1 MNRNLIFTLSLSAA
15 LLLALFALIT
25 PQVNAQ
31 PQPAAAAPGEAHSP
45 AALTYTVFLPLVA
58 NNYPF
63 STQYGVGYATGSDRT
78 LIRWFWTKPI
88 EPAAFRVYRKI
99 GNGSEALIATV
110 VSVTN
115 PSAAINILNNTDPR
129 YSNLYNFLITN
140 YAPLGITD
148 IPSFHDV
155 MRDNKLAAQRMA
167 ADFYPTALVIGW
179 GYLDKAI
186 SPGVTYTYRVEAVLP
201 TGAQNLGSVS
211 ALAGQLTPFTKPTGL
226 TALSLDDNDPLIRDK
241 AGDWGTAQENRR
253 FHQTVYLRWDAE
265 QQATSINGPW
275 LTGYDIFRAPITN
288 SIALSRVNGIQ
299 PIQALTATIPISDT
313 PVTTDALSYEEVP
326 YYFADI
332 APAVGQWVYRVTPRD
347 LLGQIRA
354 WPIDH
359 AQFSDPFTARA
370 RDFMPPDV
378 PLNVTATLT
387 STGGISTV
395 IVSWQITPTP
405 DISGFIVYRA
415 FAILVTLQANCA
427 DEHKCWREVTRTT
440 QLQWH
445 DLDPALEQ
453 VRWYRLQAVDQDGN
467 RSRYTAPVQAI
478 LHDIT
483 PPTPPNVSVE
493 PCGLVGGSGDGFCI
507 NATPTTT
514 DTTRY
519 RIYCQFS
526 PDGVMLPI
534 SDTTQIN
541 NFTLESIYSP
551 PFPLEN
557 LNCQIRAADAH
568 GNLSDPTPL
577 NVPYMTAKRPFVAPT
592 PIITTVNTALGGI
605 NGYSAQLFWDVNDA
619 GGLSGFRIE
628 REAIYRPNNG
638 PVGDVASFTINNPT
652 ARTFTDTSIELQTVY
667 NYTVT
672 AFLPPTAPFF
682 GKEAS
687 SSPRTFKAVING
699 QRPITEV
706 AWVNMTWTAGV
717 GTQLRWDPVND
728 FLRGWAI
735 FRSVHRDSDYIQLTP
750 IVNSGP
756 IYLDSSAQH
765 NRYWYVAVEYDLRSG
780 EPIRYTRPRSVA
792 GGIAPN
798 TAMLALDDSP
808 ALKNGGLPSALS
820 TNFVPLRELRGS
832 LSASQPLTA
841 CTPIAPTPGQPIRFG
856 EGFEVVTVT
865 LDPGNPGNT
874 VIGNGYLRL
883 TPPGGAVYIPV
894 SFTAADGI
902 SVGDAQNHVC
912 TGQIN
917 VVGSALLPIN
927 VQYPGGLNY
936 AVTALY
942 LKPWFTQPNVGT
954 GDVQITLQDTLR
966 LFAAGGESDVWS
978 LSAANGVVVRGDL
991 SFSVNA
997 GLSGSTCTT
1006 PLFGFNLET
1015 LPAQVIPLGS
1025 LDIDQNAIRAASSCL
1040 QYLDRYSG
1048 TPTPRASAPADS
1060 NDGYLRGNYIGG
1072 AISID
1077 GGGLRGV
1084 FSTADSLSWLGS
1096 YPYRFSVNASGGTIG
1111 VSGTV
1116 IFSGSL
1122 GSGNVSLAY
1131 HTGLT
1136 TTTPTALSGSFVSL
1150 TLDARGAAYG
1160 NFNTV
1165 SDVAWLKN
1173 GFNLFA
1179 GNWEMYLG
1187 EITSRARPQLSMW
1200 ATRPNDLRNVGL
1212 SQLAEIEPGLNRRLS
1227 SALLYYSNCTGPSAQ
1242 FDAALNTYVRQ
1253 GGVSQRQKAKI
1264 ISPVQLPIH
1273 GYDASIDNLEFEW
1286 LDSFIFDRNA
1296 TANLNLPFPPSVT
1309 LRLVNLWFNPIDGCI
1324 DGGVVPPGQAG
1335 KTLQYW
1341 QLGAR
1346 FKSVEFRRPMTA
1358 VPQNQYHDAM
1368 LWAQSAITLPHVTP
1382 PGSIGPAAVNVDISF
1397 FPDGKFYS
1405 STLLY
1410 NRPDFTLDGFPF
1422 LMEGFQLNNIPFDPW
1437 MFPYYYPGGAA
1448 PLWNANATAIDPPL
1462 NNWNQRGF
1470 VELKGPIVAPYFGLL
1485 QGPINQP
1492 RPNAFVLGWDS
1503 YVGFTALLRAEK
1515 VWVDLDLVKIK
1526 FNYDQL
1532 VYAYDT
1538 IDQRGMLAGFK
1549 NYKLVPDDA
1558 IPPLP
1563 SEAQVLNL
1571 DTGVVMEPDRIGVYL
1586 GQASTIAI
1594 DRAFAEQQNL
1604 PLGSPPANLTLSAWH
1619 TKLGVLNP
1627 VTYTTLFNNVWSTYG
1642 SRTYRDT
1649 VDVLNDYELAPNTN
1663 LPDDKKFGGQS
1674 MGKMDEWG
1682 VNLSR
1687 MRGLVEMTGTGLD
1700 YQFERFLL
1708 SLQLRVQH
1716 SGDKD
1721 PRLYAELISMEINRH
1736 GDFILI
1742 GKNISSQMI
1751 QDLIKRMDISLRIN
1765 PILPQFEGGFTGY
1778 EMLSKANPRIEQLTV
1793 VMGIGAEVNY
1803 IGGEF
1808 EGVASGTGKVRLG
1821 GSLLV
1826 GTIKPNSPVLQ
1837 THFKDLMNKLSE
1849 IPGSGN
1855 ATFAGFY
1862 LRAHGQTPI
1871 FGGSCLMQVT
1881 AGAEV
1886 AGWYWMVT
1894 NGGQGDAWGGKLR
1907 GYVFG
1912 SFICLVSLRGDITLE
1927 YYQQTFNNQTT
1938 RTFDG
1943 VGWVAGGL
1951 GFCDADGWKSWETRW
1966 WDQPLCWTAGAYLK
1980 IGYREGPGGPNG
1992 WNVSYNVEFE

>member
-15 LLLALFALIT
+15 LLLALLALLT

-31 PQPAAAAPGEAHSP
+31 PQPSTAEPSEAHAT
-45 AALTYTVFLPLVA
+45 AALPYTVHLPLIV
-58 NNYPF
+58 NNYPY
-63 STQYGVGYATGSDRT
+63 STQYGVGYATGADRT

-88 EPAAFRVYRKI
+88 APSAFPVYRKI
-99 GNGSEALIATV
+99 GSGSETLIATV
-110 VSVTN
+110 ISVTN

-129 YSNLYNFLITN
+129 YSNLYNFIIGN

-148 IPSFHDV
+148 IPSFQAV
-155 MRDNKLAAQRMA
+155 MRSNKLAAQRMA
-167 ADFYPTALVIGW
+167 NDFYPTSLVIGW

-186 SPGVTYTYRVEAVLP
+186 SPGITYTYRVEAVLP
-201 TGAQNLGSVS
+201 SGVQNLGSVS
-211 ALAGQLTPFTKPTGL
+211 ALTGQLTPFAKPTNL
-226 TALSLDDNDPLIRDK
+226 TALTLGDNDPLIRDK
-241 AGDWGTAQENRR
+241 AGDWGTAQQNRR

-265 QQATSINGPW
+265 QSASSINGPW
-275 LTGYDIFRAPITN
+275 LTGYDVFRAPLTN
-288 SIALSRVNGIQ
+288 TIALSRVTGIQ

-313 PVTTDALSYEEVP
+313 PVMSDGFEYEAVP

-332 APAVGQWVYRVTPRD
+332 APAVGQWIYQVTPRD

-354 WPIDH
+354 WPIDQ

-370 RDFMPPDV
+370 RDFLPPDV
-378 PLNVTATLT
+378 PLNVTATVT
-387 STGGISTV
+387 ATGPISTV
-395 IVSWQITPTP
+395 ILSWQITPTA
-405 DISGFIVYRA
+405 DLSGFIVYRA
-415 FAILVTLQANCA
+415 FAISVTLQANCA
-427 DEHKCWREVTRTT
+427 NEHQCWREVTRTT

-445 DLDPALEQ
+445 DLDPTLEQ

-483 PPTPPNVSVE
+483 PPTPPNVNVLSCDAV
-493 PCGLVGGSGDGFCI
+493 GLPGGGFCI
-507 NATPTTT
+507 NASPTTT

-519 RIYCQFS
+519 RVYCKFS
-526 PDGVMLPI
+526 ADGQMLPI

-541 NFTLESIYSP
+541 NFRLESIYAP
-551 PFPLEN
+551 PYPLEN
-557 LNCQIRAADAH
+557 VTCQIRAADAH
-568 GNLSDPTPL
+568 GNLSDPAPL

-592 PIITTVNTALGGI
+592 PIITTINTALGGL

-619 GGLSGFRIE
+619 GGLAGFRIE

-638 PVGDVASFTINNPT
+638 PVGDVASFTVNDPA
-652 ARTFTDTSIELQTVY
+652 ARVYTDTSIELQTVY

-672 AFLPPTAPFF
+672 AFLPAGPPFD
-682 GKEAS
+682 GKTAS

-706 AWVNMTWTAGV
+706 AWVNMTWSAGT
-717 GTQLRWDPVND
+717 GTQMRWDPVND
-728 FLRGWAI
+728 FLRGWAV
-735 FRSVHRDSDYIQLTP
+735 FRSVHRDSGYIQLTP
-750 IVNSGP
+750 IVNAGP
-756 IYLDSSAQH
+756 IYLDARAQH
-765 NRYWYVAVEYDLRSG
+765 NRYWYVVVEYDLRTG

-792 GGIAPN
+792 NGVAPN
-798 TAMLALDDSP
+798 ALEASLRAPQGRSNLASSEEI
-808 ALKNGGLPSALS
+808 AS
-820 TNFVPLRELRGS
+820 
-832 LSASQPLTA
+832 SASGLLAMTATMPMTA
-841 CTPIAPTPGQPIRFG
+841 CTPSMPTSGQPLRFG
-856 EGFEVVTVT
+856 EGFEVVSVT
-865 LDPGNPGNT
+865 LDAPI
-874 VIGNGYLRL
+874 VITNLTGNGYLRL
-883 TPPGGAVYIPV
+883 TPPSGDVYIPV
-894 SFTAADGI
+894 SFAAADSI

-912 TGQIN
+912 TDRLQ
-917 VVGSALLPIN
+917 VTSAVLPSD
-927 VQYPGGLNY
+927 VQYPGGLHYGITAVY
-936 AVTALY
+936 A
-942 LKPWFTQPNVGT
+942 KPWFSQPNVGT
-954 GDVQITLQDTLR
+954 GDVQITLLDNLR
-966 LFAAGGESDVWS
+966 LFVPPGNAESDVWP
-978 LSAANGVVVRGDL
+978 LYATNGLVLRGDL
-991 SFSVNA
+991 SFSMTASLA
-997 GLSGSTCTT
+997 GFGCAAPAL
-1006 PLFGFNLET
+1006 GFNLET
-1015 LPAQVIPLGS
+1015 LPAKVIPLGS
-1025 LDIDQNAIRAASSCL
+1025 LSFDQYAIRAASSCL
-1040 QYLDRYSG
+1040 QYLDRYTG
-1048 TPTPRASAPADS
+1048 QHGPRTTAPADS
-1060 NDGYLRGNYIGG
+1060 NDGYLRGNYTGG

-1077 GGGLRGV
+1077 GNGLRGA
-1084 FSTADSLSWLGS
+1084 FSTPDSLAWLGS
-1096 YPYRFSVNASGGTIG
+1096 YPYRFSINASGGTLGI
-1111 VSGTV
+1111 SGTV
-1116 IFSGSL
+1116 IVSGSL
-1122 GSGNVSLAY
+1122 GGGSVSLAY

-1136 TTTPTALSGSFVSL
+1136 TTTPTPLSGSFVSL

-1160 NFNTV
+1160 NFNTL
-1165 SDVAWLKN
+1165 SDVAWLKS
-1173 GFNLFA
+1173 GFKLFA

-1187 EITSRARPQLSMW
+1187 ELTSRARPQLSMW
-1200 ATRPNDLRNVGL
+1200 AARPNDLRDVGL
-1212 SQLAEIEPGLNRRLS
+1212 SQLAEIEPGLNRRS
-1227 SALLYYSNCTGPSAQ
+1227 SGSPLYYSNCIGPAAQ

-1253 GGVSQRQKAKI
+1253 GGVSQRQKAKL

-1324 DGGVVPPGQAG
+1324 DGGVVPPNQSA

-1410 NRPDFTLDGFPF
+1410 NRPDFMLDGFPF
-1422 LMEGFQLNNIPFDPW
+1422 LMKGFQLNNIPFDPW
-1437 MFPYYYPGGAA
+1437 LFPYYYPGGAA
-1448 PLWNANATAIDPPL
+1448 PLWNATATAIDPPS

-1503 YVGFTALLRAEK
+1503 YVGFTAPLRAEK

-1532 VYAYDT
+1532 VYAYDP
-1538 IDQRGMLAGFK
+1538 IDRRGLLAGFK
-1549 NYKLVPDDA
+1549 NYKFVPDDA

-1571 DTGVVMEPDRIGVYL
+1571 DAGVVMEPDRIGVYL

-1594 DRAFAEQQNL
+1594 DRALAEQQNL
-1604 PLGSPPANLTLSAWH
+1604 PLGSPPTNPTLSAWH
-1619 TKLGVLNP
+1619 AKLGVLNP
-1627 VTYTTLFNNVWSTYG
+1627 VTYTTLLNNVWGTYG
-1642 SRTYRDT
+1642 GRNYRDT

-1663 LPDDKKFGGQS
+1663 LPDDKRFGGQS
-1674 MGKMDEWG
+1674 MGKLDELG
-1682 VNLSR
+1682 VSLSR

-1700 YQFERFLL
+1700 FQFERFLL
-1708 SLQLRVQH
+1708 SLQLWVQQA
-1716 SGDKD
+1716 GDKD
-1721 PRLYAELISMEINRH
+1721 PRLYAELIRMEINRH

-1765 PILPQFEGGFTGY
+1765 PVLPQFEGGFTGY

-1793 VMGIGAEVNY
+1793 GMGIGAEVNY

-1837 THFKDLMNKLSE
+1837 THFKDLMSKLSE

-1855 ATFAGFY
+1855 QIFTGFY
-1862 LRAHGQTPI
+1862 LRVHGQTPI
-1871 FGGSCLMQVT
+1871 FGASCLLQVT

-1886 AGWYWMVT
+1886 AGWYWMVVQ
-1894 NGGQGDAWGGKLR
+1894 GGQGDAWGGKLR

-1966 WDQPLCWTAGAYLK
+1966 WDQPFCWTAGARLQIK
-1980 IGYREGPGGPNG
+1980 YREGPGGPNG
-1992 WNVSYNVEFE
+1992 WNVSYHVEFE